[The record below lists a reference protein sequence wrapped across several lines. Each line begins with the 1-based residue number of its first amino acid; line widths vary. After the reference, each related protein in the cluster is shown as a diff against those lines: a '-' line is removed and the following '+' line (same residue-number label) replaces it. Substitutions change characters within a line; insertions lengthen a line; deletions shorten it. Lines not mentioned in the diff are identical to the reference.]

1 MAPLRNLVKRS
12 ASMPPLVFCAPK
24 RLRLPKITLLM
35 NKPIALAL
43 VVVSACAAAC
53 LAASPIVADPV
64 VAPAV
69 GSAAAIAPLV
79 PDPVSTISTHR
90 VGQIFNYS
98 LHGEVGQSILGRD
111 SSGRAVDQRATT
123 TTLTGRER
131 IAIKQLSPQGITLHR
146 SGAITATVEG
156 RPVSKPGTGWTFVDG
171 NGTVVRDHGTLGGL
185 FLLPLGFLGER
196 AVNGGAALAIGGSWS
211 GKLGTKLYGMVA
223 RPKMKYVVTGTR
235 MVLGTSVFSVEATGT
250 VPMREPVVTNAGE
263 MLGYATGNAR
273 ITLRFDYDRAN
284 ARVVAMDLR
293 VQDDLRLSGGAKSA
307 QGKVSDT
314 QRYLV
319 ALDAG
324 SISASAISRSW

>member
-1 MAPLRNLVKRS
+1 
-12 ASMPPLVFCAPK
+12 
-24 RLRLPKITLLM
+24 M

-43 VVVSACAAAC
+43 VLISTCAIAC
-53 LAASPIVADPV
+53 LAASPTVADP
-64 VAPAV
+64 AGA
-69 GSAAAIAPLV
+69 AAAIAPQA
-79 PDPVSTISTHR
+79 PDPVTTISAHR

-111 SSGRAVDQRATT
+111 ASGRAVDQRAAA

-131 IAIKQLSPQGITLHR
+131 IAIKQLSAQGITLHR
-146 SGAITATVEG
+146 SGAITASVEG
-156 RPVSKPGTGWTFVDG
+156 RPVSKPGTGWTLVDG

-196 AVNGGAALAIGGSWS
+196 AVNGGAALAVGGSWS

-223 RPKMKYVVTGTR
+223 RPKMTYVVTGTR
-235 MVLGTSVFSVEATGT
+235 MVLGTSVFSVEAKGS
-250 VPMREPVVTNAGE
+250 VPMREPVVTNTGE
-263 MLGYATGNAR
+263 MLGYATGSAR
-273 ITLRFDYDRAN
+273 ITLRFDYDRSN

-293 VQDDLRLSGGAKSA
+293 VQDDLKLSGGAKSA

-324 SISASAISRSW
+324 SISASAISRAL